1 VKPGREYDNRRFF
14 VFARLLQGWARCAAM
29 TQAHNLETY
38 TPPPDTGLAVIYADD
53 CLVVVDKPSGLLS
66 VPGRGEGKEDC
77 LVSRVQKV
85 YPDALTVHRL
95 DMATS
100 GLVIFGRGA
109 AMQRALSIAFMD
121 RKVKKRYIAVVDG
134 IVESN
139 SGTIDLPLI
148 IDWPNRPRQKVDL
161 VEGKQAI
168 THYRVVLRDSLR
180 QTSRMELD
188 PQTGRAHQLR
198 MHMLHLESGHP
209 ILGDDIYAPPEVLAK
224 ADRLL
229 LHASRLVLRHPITRE
244 EMEFE
249 AVTPF

>member
-1 VKPGREYDNRRFF
+1 
-14 VFARLLQGWARCAAM
+14 M
-29 TQAHNLETY
+29 SQAHNLETY
-38 TPPPDTGLAVIYADD
+38 TPPPDTGLAVIYVDD
-53 CLVVVDKPSGLLS
+53 CLLVVDKPTGLLS
-66 VPGRGEGKEDC
+66 VPGRGEGKDDC
-77 LVSRVQKV
+77 LISRVQQV

-148 IDWPNRPRQKVDL
+148 IDWPNRPRQKIDH

-168 THYRVVLRDSLR
+168 THYRVLSRDTTR
-180 QTSRMELD
+180 QLSRMELD

-229 LHASRLVLRHPITRE
+229 LHASRLVLRHPVTQE

-249 AVTPF
+249 AAVPF

>member
-1 VKPGREYDNRRFF
+1 
-14 VFARLLQGWARCAAM
+14 M
-29 TQAHNLETY
+29 SQAHNLETY
-38 TPPPDTGLAVIYADD
+38 TPPPDTGLAVIYVDD
-53 CLVVVDKPSGLLS
+53 CLLVVDKPTGLLS
-66 VPGRGEGKEDC
+66 VPGRGEGKDDC
-77 LVSRVQKV
+77 LISRVQQV

-148 IDWPNRPRQKVDL
+148 IDWPNRPRQKIDH

-168 THYRVVLRDSLR
+168 THYRVLSRDTTR

-229 LHASRLVLRHPITRE
+229 LHASRLVLRHPVTQE
-244 EMEFE
+244 EMEFD
-249 AVTPF
+249 APVPF

>member
-1 VKPGREYDNRRFF
+1 
-14 VFARLLQGWARCAAM
+14 M
-29 TQAHNLETY
+29 SQAHNLETY
-38 TPPPDTGLAVIYADD
+38 TPPPDTGLAVIYVDD
-53 CLVVVDKPSGLLS
+53 CLLVVDKPTGLLS
-66 VPGRGEGKEDC
+66 VPGRGEGKDDC
-77 LVSRVQKV
+77 LISRVQQV

-148 IDWPNRPRQKVDL
+148 IDWPNRPRQKIDH

-168 THYRVVLRDSLR
+168 THYRVLSRDTTR

-249 AVTPF
+249 APTPF

>member
-1 VKPGREYDNRRFF
+1 
-14 VFARLLQGWARCAAM
+14 M
-29 TQAHNLETY
+29 SQAHNLEIY
-38 TPPPDTGLAVIYADD
+38 TPPPDTGLAVVYVDD
-53 CLVVVDKPSGLLS
+53 CLLVVDKPSGLLS
-66 VPGRGEGKEDC
+66 VPGRGAGKEDC
-77 LVSRVQKV
+77 LVSRVQQQ

-148 IDWPNRPRQKVDL
+148 IDWPNRPRQKIDH

-168 THYRVVLRDSLR
+168 THYRVLSRDTTR

-229 LHASRLVLRHPITRE
+229 LHASRLVLRHPITQE

-249 AVTPF
+249 APAPF

>member
-1 VKPGREYDNRRFF
+1 
-14 VFARLLQGWARCAAM
+14 M
-29 TQAHNLETY
+29 SQAHNLETY
-38 TPPPDTGLAVIYADD
+38 TPPPDTGLAVIYVDD
-53 CLVVVDKPSGLLS
+53 CLLVVDKPSGLLS
-66 VPGRGEGKEDC
+66 VPGRGEGKDDC
-77 LVSRVQKV
+77 LISRVQQV

-121 RKVKKRYIAVVDG
+121 RKVKKRYVAVVDG

-148 IDWPNRPRQKVDL
+148 IDWPNRPRQKIDH

-168 THYRVVLRDSLR
+168 THYRVVSRDGTR
-180 QTSRMELD
+180 QVSRMELD

-229 LHASRLVLRHPITRE
+229 LHASRLVLRHPVTQE

-249 AVTPF
+249 AETPF

>member
-1 VKPGREYDNRRFF
+1 
-14 VFARLLQGWARCAAM
+14 M
-29 TQAHNLETY
+29 SQAHNLETY
-38 TPPPDTGLAVIYADD
+38 TPPPDTGLAVIYVDD
-53 CLVVVDKPSGLLS
+53 CLLVVDKPSGLLS
-66 VPGRGEGKEDC
+66 VPGRGEGKDDC
-77 LVSRVQKV
+77 LISRVQQV

-121 RKVKKRYIAVVDG
+121 RKVKKRYVAVVDG

-148 IDWPNRPRQKVDL
+148 IDWPNRPRQKIDH

-168 THYRVVLRDSLR
+168 THYRVVSRDGTR
-180 QTSRMELD
+180 QVSRMELD

-229 LHASRLVLRHPITRE
+229 LHASRLVLRHPVTQE

-249 AVTPF
+249 ADTPF

>member
-1 VKPGREYDNRRFF
+1 
-14 VFARLLQGWARCAAM
+14 M
-29 TQAHNLETY
+29 SQAHNLENY
-38 TPPPDTGLAVIYADD
+38 TPPPDTGLSVIYVDD
-53 CLVVVDKPSGLLS
+53 CLLVVDKPSGLLS
-66 VPGRGEGKEDC
+66 VPGRGEGKDDC
-77 LVSRVQKV
+77 LISRVQKV

-148 IDWPNRPRQKVDL
+148 IDWPNRPRQKIDH

-168 THYRVVLRDSLR
+168 THYRVVSRDTAR

-209 ILGDDIYAPPEVLAK
+209 ILGDDIYAPPEALAK
-224 ADRLL
+224 ANRLL
-229 LHASRLVLRHPITRE
+229 LHASRLVLRHPVTQE
-244 EMEFE
+244 EMEFD
-249 AVTPF
+249 APTPF

>member
-1 VKPGREYDNRRFF
+1 MS
-14 VFARLLQGWARCAAM
+14 QS
-29 TQAHNLETY
+29 HNLEIY
-38 TPPPDTGLAVIYADD
+38 NPPPDTGLSVIFADE
-53 CLVVVDKPSGLLS
+53 CLLVVDKPSGLLS
-66 VPGRGEGKEDC
+66 VPGRGEGKDDC

-100 GLVIFGRGA
+100 GLVVFGRGA

-121 RKVKKRYIAVVDG
+121 RKVKKRYVAVVDG
-134 IVESN
+134 IVENN
-139 SGTIDLPLI
+139 SGTVDLPLI
-148 IDWPNRPRQKVDL
+148 IDWPNRPRQKVDYQ
-161 VEGKQAI
+161 EGKEAI
-168 THYRVVLRDSLR
+168 THYRVLLRDGAR
-180 QTSRMELD
+180 QVTRMELD

-198 MHMLHLESGHP
+198 MHMLHLDGGHP

-229 LHASRLVLRHPITRE
+229 LHASRLMLRHPVTFE

-249 AVTPF
+249 APVPF